1 MKTVSLLTYSAC
13 SAALIVLCLSVPL
26 AAASDI
32 ESTVRSFLQA
42 WYVDRKN
49 PDELSRFIAKDN
61 AFAFAPLE
69 PSGSSRAA
77 APVDPWKEV
86 FAGAFAKSS
95 TGVRFEGPKSLSEAI
110 EFPPAKN
117 PLALGPTN
125 NRHAFMSGEFAIFK
139 PEALPKGS
147 VLPASKPS
155 GKDPVANFL
164 YHLAQTYPDRL
175 YIAIYATKGAA
186 LLRETSILYWIQEDN
201 AWKLAAFMGT
211 NW

>member
-1 MKTVSLLTYSAC
+1 MRIAKRPISSVCALAFTILFSSLPIFAG
-13 SAALIVLCLSVPL
+13 
-26 AAASDI
+26 SDI
-32 ESTVRSFLQA
+32 EPTVRSFLQA
-42 WYVDRKN
+42 WYVDKKS
-49 PDELSRFIAKDN
+49 PDELSKFIAKDN
-61 AFAFAPLE
+61 AFAFAPME
-69 PSGSSRAA
+69 PSGSSRTAA
-77 APVDPWKEV
+77 RVDPWKEV
-86 FAGAFAKSS
+86 FAGAFAKVPI
-95 TGVRFEGPKSLSEAI
+95 GARFEAPRSLSEAI

-117 PLALGPTN
+117 PTAMRTMN
-125 NRHAFMSGEFAIFK
+125 SEHAIMSGEFAIFK

-164 YHLAQTYPDRL
+164 YHLAETYKDKL
-175 YIAIYATKGAA
+175 YIVIYATKGGG